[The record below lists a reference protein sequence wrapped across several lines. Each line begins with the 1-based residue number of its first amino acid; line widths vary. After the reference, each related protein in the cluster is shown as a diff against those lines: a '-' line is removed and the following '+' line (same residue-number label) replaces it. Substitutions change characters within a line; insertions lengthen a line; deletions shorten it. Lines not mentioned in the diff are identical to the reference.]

1 MMDKMDNA
9 VAAGYLASMR
19 QATRKSCHNDPNGF
33 IPVQLAIP

>member
-33 IPVQLAIP
+33 MLADLAIP